1 VFIVFLHRYFIHKVE
16 TGRIQEDITRIGIFL
31 IGTLRLIFDLRMAHF
46 WVKMS
51 HVFSLIF
58 IGEILKSVTLC
69 DLSKGTNVP

>member
-1 VFIVFLHRYFIHKVE
+1 ME
-16 TGRIQEDITRIGIFL
+16 TGRIQEDVTRIGDIL
-31 IGTLRLIFDLRMAHF
+31 VRTLRLIFDLRMAHF

-58 IGEILKSVTLC
+58 IGGILKSVTLC